1 MDKFSSVSD
10 TYYAYMYTYNINSFI
25 LLCLIT
31 VALSYIKYLEQ
42 LIGILV
48 CGESDPLEVILRV

>member
-1 MDKFSSVSD
+1 MDKFSSIAA
-10 TYYAYMYTYNINSFI
+10 TYYAYMYTYNINYFI

-31 VALSYIKYLEQ
+31 VALSYIKYIKQ

-48 CGESDPLEVILRV
+48 CGESDLLEVILRV